1 MNRETLLTAEDKE
14 DFAEGT
20 EKKNRFVP
28 LYLVRLILLA
38 TLDFGI

>member
-20 EKKNRFVP
+20 EKKTV
-28 LYLVRLILLA
+28 LCLC
-38 TLDFGI
+38 TLCG

>member
-20 EKKNRFVP
+20 EKNRFVP
-28 LYLVRLILLA
+28 LYLGRLILLA